1 MGGTGLSSQRKRLRR
16 PLAIVLAALSLL
28 GAAPALAWVYP
39 EHRDIA
45 LEAVRTLDADR
56 KAKFDALWAEA
67 RSGQDKQL
75 CAAGADSEQGVAPPC
90 IDWAALS
97 AIAGDHS
104 CSSKDMLDIVLGS
117 SWILSVA
124 DVAAQLKVDLA
135 RIERAEPPS
144 TAPQQGTRI
153 IPDLQRYVQSEAVR
167 AQLVNVLR
175 TADTRLQRADPEYAT
190 RAGSNGAHFL
200 LPRPRTDVTPQE
212 YAELTLTKGA
222 EISAI
227 GVYAWYHVSALQKA
241 SRLAREQLAPAERQ
255 SLARSMLA
263 DEAFGLH
270 FLEDTF
276 AAGHVAGAWG
286 DASQRKGTHDYYNE
300 AGLEAFLWGGSSS
313 SIVLMGD
320 AHMRAQ
326 DAGRAANAIRTSLA
340 EVVDVATNSP
350 ARSFPHTPKAPS
362 FADDFNV
369 CKNNNLIARP
379 EGERATPAAIP
390 LLAEV
395 LRQTPIP
402 SLSPGLGAMP
412 RFRSEVGP
420 FLGFAGSMSGRWIDG
435 GFIESQTKSGFI
447 GDVDLSVR
455 LGLGLEGVLGDA
467 GDGLVFVS
475 LGVRGDSPSTN
486 KLTST
491 DRTLQAGSLGAAI
504 PNRLGLSTRLR
515 MPFYVIPGDLL
526 FLSPLYL
533 ASPTTYTNMAVT
545 ASNGGLIPW
554 QQGIATRFGRFQFVL
569 GRELGV
575 TFYGLLARDSL
586 VAPRNGPG
594 TVPTL
599 VDFKSTFFELPIV
612 EYRPWRAFDTQQ
624 SSAIIV
630 QLYAGADVPH
640 GVKVVSPVGA
650 ATPNTKT
657 VYSVGLRFI
666 FDWRRY

>member
-1 MGGTGLSSQRKRLRR
+1 MQL
-16 PLAIVLAALSLL
+16 LA
-28 GAAPALAWVYP
+28 AAPALAWVYP

-56 KAKFDALWAEA
+56 KAKFDALWADA

-75 CAAGADSEQGVAPPC
+75 CAAGADFDQGVAPSC

-117 SWILSVA
+117 SWILGVA

-135 RIERAEPPS
+135 QIERGAPPAS
-144 TAPQQGTRI
+144 VDQGKGL
-153 IPDLQRYVQSEAVR
+153 IPDLQRYVQTEATR
-167 AQLVNVLR
+167 SQLVNALR
-175 TADTRLQRADPEYAT
+175 TADTRLQRTDPEYAT

-200 LPRPRTDVTPQE
+200 LPRPRTDITPQE

-222 EISAI
+222 EISAV
-227 GVYAWYHVSALQKA
+227 GVYAWYHLSALQKA
-241 SRLAREQLAPAERQ
+241 TRLAREQLAPAERQ

-263 DEAFGLH
+263 DEGFALH

-286 DASQRKGTHDYYNE
+286 DTSQRKGTHDYYNE
-300 AGLEAFLWGGSSS
+300 AGLEAFLWSGSSS

-320 AHMRAQ
+320 AHMRPQ
-326 DAGRAANAIRTSLA
+326 DAQRAATAIRTSLA
-340 EVVDVATNSP
+340 EVIDVASGQGEG
-350 ARSFPHTPKAPS
+350 RSLPYTPKAPS
-362 FADDFNV
+362 SPDDFNV
-369 CKNNNLIARP
+369 CKTNNLTARP
-379 EGERATPAAIP
+379 EGQRASPESLP

-402 SLSPGLGAMP
+402 SLGPGLGAMP

-435 GFIESQTKSGFI
+435 GFIDSQNKSGFI

-467 GDGLVFVS
+467 GDGLIFAS

-486 KLTST
+486 KLSSA
-491 DRTLQAGSLGAAI
+491 DRTVQAGSLGAAI

-554 QQGIATRFGRFQFVL
+554 QQGLATPIGRFQFVL

-575 TFYGLLARDSL
+575 TFYGVLARDSL
-586 VAPRNGPG
+586 IAPRTGAG
-594 TVPTL
+594 TLPTL
-599 VDFKSTFFELPIV
+599 VDFKSTYYELPIV

-640 GVKVVSPVGA
+640 GVHVVSPVGA
-650 ATPNTKT
+650 PTPNTKT

>member
-1 MGGTGLSSQRKRLRR
+1 MGRTRLTSQRTRWRI
-16 PLAIVLAALSLL
+16 AIALAALPLL
-28 GAAPALAWVYP
+28 PVEPALAWIYP
-39 EHRDIA
+39 EHREIA
-45 LEAVRTLDADR
+45 LEAVRTLDAER
-56 KAKFDALWAEA
+56 KARFDALWAEA

-75 CAAGADSEQGVAPPC
+75 CPAGADLEQGVAPPC

-117 SWILSVA
+117 SWILGVA

-135 RIERAEPPS
+135 QIERAAPPS
-144 TAPQQGTRI
+144 AAAQGTRI
-153 IPDLQRYVQSEAVR
+153 IPDLQRYVQSETVR
-167 AQLVNVLR
+167 AQLVNALR
-175 TADTRLQRADPEYAT
+175 TADTRLQRTDPQYAT

-212 YAELTLTKGA
+212 YAELTLGNGA
-222 EISAI
+222 EISGV

-241 SRLAREQLAPAERQ
+241 TRLAREQLAPAERQ

-263 DEAFGLH
+263 DEAFALH

-286 DASQRKGTHDYYNE
+286 DASQRKGTHDYYNA
-300 AGLEAFLWGGSSS
+300 AGLEAFLWGGGSS

-320 AHMRAQ
+320 AHMRPQ
-326 DAGRAANAIRTSLA
+326 DAERAANAIRTSLA
-340 EVVDVATNSP
+340 QVIDVASGA
-350 ARSFPHTPKAPS
+350 ARTASFPEAPKAPP
-362 FADDFNV
+362 FPDDFDV
-369 CKNNNLIARP
+369 CKNNNLTARP
-379 EGERATPAAIP
+379 EGQRAPREAMP

-412 RFRSEVGP
+412 RFRAEVGP

-435 GFIESQTKSGFI
+435 GFVEGQNKSGFI

-486 KLTST
+486 KLSSA
-491 DRTLQAGSLGAAI
+491 DRQLQAGSLGAAI
-504 PNRLGLSTRLR
+504 PNRQGLSTRLR

-526 FLSPLYL
+526 FLSPIYL

-554 QQGIATRFGRFQFVL
+554 QQGIATPIGRFQFVL

-586 VAPRNGPG
+586 FAPRSSPASL
-594 TVPTL
+594 PTL
-599 VDFKSTFFELPIV
+599 VDFKSTFFDLPIV

-640 GVKVVSPVGA
+640 SVHVVSPVGA
-650 ATPNTKT
+650 PTPNTKT

>member
-1 MGGTGLSSQRKRLRR
+1 LRRTRLSKPRRRLRW
-16 PLAIVLAALSLL
+16 PLALAF
-28 GAAPALAWVYP
+28 AATQLVAVDCARAWVYP

-45 LEAVRTLDADR
+45 VEAVRTLDPARKDR
-56 KAKFDALWAEA
+56 FDALWAEA

-75 CAAGADSEQGVAPPC
+75 CAAAADAEQGTAPAC

-117 SWILSVA
+117 SWILGVA

-135 RIERAEPPS
+135 RIERGAPPAS
-144 TAPQQGTRI
+144 VDQGKGFV
-153 IPDLQRYVQSEAVR
+153 PDLQRYVATEAVR
-167 AQLVNVLR
+167 AQLVNALR

-200 LPRPRTDVTPQE
+200 LPRPRTDVTPRE
-212 YAELTLTKGA
+212 YAELTLSPGA

-227 GVYAWYHVSALQKA
+227 GVYAWYHLSALQKA

-276 AAGHVAGAWG
+276 AAGHVAGACG
-286 DASQRKGTHDYYNE
+286 DTSQRKGTHDYYNA
-300 AGLEAFLWGGSSS
+300 AGLEAFLWNGSSS
-313 SIVLMGD
+313 SVVLMGD
-320 AHMRAQ
+320 AHMRPQ
-326 DAGRAANAIRTSLA
+326 DTERAATAIRASIA
-340 EVVDVATNSP
+340 ELVDVASGAP
-350 ARSFPHTPKAPS
+350 EHPFSYTPKAPS
-362 FADDFNV
+362 FPDDFNV
-369 CKNNNLIARP
+369 CKNNNLTARP
-379 EGERATPAAIP
+379 EGQRIVPEAIP

-402 SLSPGLGAMP
+402 SLAPGLGAMP

-420 FLGFAGSMSGRWIDG
+420 FLGFAGSMSGRGIDG
-435 GFIESQTKSGFI
+435 GFVEGQGKNGFI

-455 LGLGLEGVLGDA
+455 VGLGLEGVLGDA
-467 GDGLVFVS
+467 GDGLIFAS
-475 LGVRGDSPSTN
+475 IGLRGDTASTN
-486 KLTST
+486 KLSS
-491 DRTLQAGSLGAAI
+491 DQRLQEAGSLGAAI

-554 QQGIATRFGRFQFVL
+554 QSGIATRIGRFQFVL

-575 TFYGLLARDSL
+575 TFYGVLANDSLLAPST
-586 VAPRNGPG
+586 GPG
-594 TVPTL
+594 VPPTL
-599 VDFKSTFFELPIV
+599 IDFKSTFYDLPIV

-630 QLYAGADVPH
+630 QLYAGADVPR

-650 ATPNTKT
+650 TTPNTKT
-657 VYSVGLRFI
+657 VYSIGLRFI

>member
-1 MGGTGLSSQRKRLRR
+1 MGRTRLWKQRRR
-16 PLAIVLAALSLL
+16 ARWPLALAFVAAQLLSAD
-28 GAAPALAWVYP
+28 AARAWIYP
-39 EHRDIA
+39 EHREIA
-45 LEAVRTLDADR
+45 LQAVRTLDAER
-56 KAKFDALWAEA
+56 RARFDALWADA
-67 RSGQDKQL
+67 RVGHDKQL
-75 CAAGADSEQGVAPPC
+75 CSVGADSEQGVAPPC
-90 IDWAALS
+90 IDWAAFS

-117 SWILSVA
+117 SWILGVA

-135 RIERAEPPS
+135 RIERGAPPAS
-144 TAPQQGTRI
+144 VDQGKGF
-153 IPDLQRYVQSEAVR
+153 IPDLQRYVQTETVN
-167 AQLVNVLR
+167 AQLVNALR

-200 LPRPRTDVTPQE
+200 LPRPRTDITPQE
-212 YAELTLTKGA
+212 YAELTLSKGS
-222 EISAI
+222 EISGV
-227 GVYAWYHVSALQKA
+227 GVYVWYHLSALQKA

-263 DEAFGLH
+263 DEAFALH

-286 DASQRKGTHDYYNE
+286 DASQRKGTHDYYNA

-320 AHMRAQ
+320 AHMRQQ
-326 DAGRAANAIRTSLA
+326 DAERAANAIRTSLA
-340 EVVDVATNSP
+340 QVVDVATGAQ
-350 ARSFPHTPKAPS
+350 ARPFPYTPKAPS

-369 CKNNNLIARP
+369 CRNNTIVARP
-379 EGERATPAAIP
+379 EGQRVSRDEIP
-390 LLAEV
+390 LFAEV

-420 FLGFAGSMSGRWIDG
+420 FLGFAGSMSGRSIDG
-435 GFIESQTKSGFI
+435 GFVDSQTKRGFI

-455 LGLGLEGVLGDA
+455 VGLGLDGVLGDA

-486 KLTST
+486 KLSSG
-491 DRTLQAGSLGAAI
+491 DLVQQAGGLGAAI
-504 PNRLGLSTRLR
+504 PNRMGLSTRLR

-554 QQGIATRFGRFQFVL
+554 QAGIATPIGRFQFVL

-575 TFYGLLARDSL
+575 TFYGVLARDSL
-586 VAPRNGPG
+586 LAPGNLPG
-594 TVPTL
+594 TPPTL
-599 VDFKSTFFELPIV
+599 VDFKSTFYDLPIV
-612 EYRPWRAFDTQQ
+612 EYRPYRAFDTQQ

-640 GVKVVSPVGA
+640 GVNVVSPIGA
-650 ATPNTKT
+650 PTPSTKT
-657 VYSVGLRFI
+657 VYSIGLRFI